1 MSKLAIIVTHPIQY
15 YAPLF
20 RNLAKELDL
29 MVFYTWSQSQGKV
42 LDKDFGIERQWDIP
56 LLEGYNFRFINNI
69 SKNPGSHHFKGII
82 TPTLIQ
88 EIKNWQADVLLVF
101 GWNFHSHLQV
111 MRYFKGKLPVIFRGD
126 STLLDESRGF
136 SFRKMIRRIAL
147 TWVYRHV
154 DYALYVGKANKA
166 YYLAHGLRE
175 NQLIFAPHAID
186 NDRFSELS
194 EEQEAFIRQQK
205 NEFGIRAGDITFLF
219 CGKFQPKKNS
229 MLLLEGF
236 RQINLANAHLI
247 FVGNGELEAQLKAEA
262 EFVKNVHFLRFQNQS
277 MMPAIYRLGDILC
290 LPSSGPGETW
300 GLAVNEA
307 MACSRAVLVSDKCG
321 CAADLVQNGVNGYV
335 FRSDDIE
342 DLKDKMQMLIKQRDR
357 INKYGA
363 ASNKMISRWNFES
376 IRVAITQLLSSI
388 EKR

>member
-101 GWNFHSHLQV
+101 GWNFHSHLKA
-111 MRYFKGKLPVIFRGD
+111 MRYFKGRIPVIFRGD
-126 STLLDESRGF
+126 STLLDEPKGF
-136 SFRKMIRRIAL
+136 SFRKILRRIAL

-166 YYLAHGLRE
+166 YYLSHGLRE

-194 EEQEAFIRQQK
+194 EEQEAFIRQK
-205 NEFGIRAGDITFLF
+205 KIDFGIRAGDTTFLF
-219 CGKFQPKKNS
+219 CGKFQPKKNP
-229 MLLLEGF
+229 MLLLEAF
-236 RQINLANAHLI
+236 RQLNLANAHLI

-262 EFVKNVHFLRFQNQS
+262 ELVKNVHFLPFQNQF
-277 MMPAIYRLGDILC
+277 MMPAIYRIGDILC

>member
-1 MSKLAIIVTHPIQY
+1 MKLAIIVTHPIQY

-20 RNLAKELDL
+20 RDLAKELDL

-69 SKNPGSHHFKGII
+69 SKKPSSHHFKGII

-88 EIKNWQADVLLVF
+88 EIKNWQTDALLVF

-126 STLLDESRGF
+126 STLLDEPKGF
-136 SFRKMIRRIAL
+136 SFRKMLRRIAL

-186 NDRFSELS
+186 NERFSVFS
-194 EEQEAFIRQQK
+194 EEGKAFVEGTRK
-205 NEFGIRAGDITFLF
+205 MLGIRPEDSVFLY
-219 CGKFQPKKNS
+219 CGKFYNVKNLP
-229 MLLLEGF
+229 MLIDAFKGIESDSL
-236 RQINLANAHLI
+236 HLI
-247 FVGNGELEAQLKAEA
+247 LVGNGELEDELKRVASSDHRI
-262 EFVKNVHFLRFQNQS
+262 HFLPFQNQTL
-277 MMPAIYRLGDILC
+277 MPAVYRLADVFC
-290 LPSSGPGETW
+290 LPSVSETW

-307 MACSRAVLVSDKCG
+307 MASSRAVLVSDKCG